1 LTVRKILQYPQ
12 DDARLRR
19 KSAEVKR
26 LDAETRALIA
36 DLKDT
41 LASQPGAGLAA
52 PQIGVYK
59 RVALVRF
66 GQDKG
71 EMEPP
76 LTLINPVITE
86 TGPLGKGFDGCL
98 SLPGLVTWD
107 TLRPTW
113 LVFHARDENWH
124 KIERRVEG
132 IDAIVVHH
140 EVDHLNGVLFL
151 DRMSAGGKIY
161 VTRTDADGEE
171 YLVELGTA
179 ARAPDSV
186 EHAERFEM

>member
-1 LTVRKILQYPQ
+1 LTVRKILYYPENN
-12 DDARLRR
+12 AALRK

-41 LASQPGAGLAA
+41 LAEEPGAGLAA

-76 LTLINPVITE
+76 LALINPTIVE
-86 TGPLGKGFDGCL
+86 AGPLGKGFDGCL
-98 SLPGLVTWD
+98 SLPGLITWD

-113 LVFHARDENWH
+113 LVFRARDENWK
-124 KIERRVEG
+124 KIEQRVEG

-140 EVDHLNGVLFL
+140 EIDHLNGVLFL
-151 DRMSAGGKIY
+151 DRMEAGGKIY
-161 VTRTDADGEE
+161 VVRHREDGEE

-179 ARAPDSV
+179 TRAPDSL
-186 EHAERFEM
+186 EQAERYEM

>member
-1 LTVRKILQYPQ
+1 MTVRKILLYPE
-12 DDARLRR
+12 DNARLRR

-26 LDAETRALIA
+26 LDAATRGLIA

-41 LASQPGAGLAA
+41 LAAEPGAGLAA
-52 PQIGVYK
+52 PQIGVAQ

-71 EMEPP
+71 EMEAP
-76 LTLINPVITE
+76 LALINPVIVE
-86 TGPLGKGFDGCL
+86 AGPLGKGFDGCL

-113 LVFHARDENWH
+113 LVFRARNENWQ

-140 EVDHLNGVLFL
+140 EIDHLDGVLYL
-151 DRMSAGGKIY
+151 DRLEPGGKLY
-161 VTRTDADGEE
+161 VIRLDEDGEE
-171 YLVELGTA
+171 YLAEIGGA
-179 ARAPDSV
+179 ARAPDAV
-186 EHAERFEM
+186 EQFPRFEM